1 MLAKHP
7 QPAILALGTALPR
20 YSGSQEEIGRWMA
33 ESFGDRRRVQRL
45 VRMIHSQSGI
55 ETRYSCA
62 PAYLEPPQSSRF
74 APGADPQ
81 QQRHHRRTDA
91 GV

>member
-1 MLAKHP
+1 MLAIHP

-45 VRMIHSQSGI
+45 VRMVHSQSGI
-55 ETRYSCA
+55 ETRYSCT
-62 PAYLEPPQSSRF
+62 PCL
-74 APGADPQ
+74 PGITTNLALCAWGRP
-81 QQRHHRRTDA
+81 
-91 GV
+91 